1 MKTFIKKLIR
11 EYFDDDYDFT
21 SFDDFGDSF
30 SLKLK
35 NEKEKLKKLPSII
48 RLYRLILADSP
59 DSIDLQNPGSHY
71 SMDKNNLMKRHSFLK
86 GKKYYLIV
94 VDADK
99 NLINI
104 NVTAENNINFPN
116 EKEITL
122 KNKGKGAKIISV
134 TEIK

>member
-11 EYFDDDYDFT
+11 EYFEDDYDLP
-21 SFDDFGDSF
+21 SFDDLDSF
-30 SLKLK
+30 SSKLK
-35 NEKEKLKKLPSII
+35 KEKEKLKKLPDTI
-48 RLYRLILADSP
+48 RLYRLILADSAN
-59 DSIDLQNPGSHY
+59 DIDLKKPGSHY
-71 SMDKNNLMKRHSFLK
+71 SMDKNNLMKKHSFLK

-94 VDADK
+94 VDATK

-104 NVTAENNINFPN
+104 NVTAENNVNFPS

-122 KNKGKGAKIISV
+122 KNNGQNAKIVSV